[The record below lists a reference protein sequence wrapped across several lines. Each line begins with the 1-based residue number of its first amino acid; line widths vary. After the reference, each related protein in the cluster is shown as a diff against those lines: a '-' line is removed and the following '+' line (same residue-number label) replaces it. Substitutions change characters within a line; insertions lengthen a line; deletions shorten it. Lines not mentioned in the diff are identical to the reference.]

1 MISHRITA
9 SALAICISASALTAH
24 HFYGPYPVTLKG
36 YDGDKTNSVS
46 YGGQIARQ
54 AMEQSLKKLA
64 SKGNGGGNAA
74 EVEAQ
79 MMQYFSGPTKDLA
92 ILAPASKDGFKVKQ
106 TTIGELSSS
115 ANLEGKFYK
124 GLMPA
129 WPGNH
134 TGVDVMKDMI
144 SRAAKSNKG
153 FDAENGYDYA
163 QLISKFTMGA
173 VQYSQAVDNYLDEK
187 MTADIKPN
195 DMPYKEGKHYTG
207 KEHSWDEGFGYFGA
221 PAHTMALTPAAAYD
235 IAKRKDMASADR
247 NGDGVVDLKSE
258 MVFGPAYY
266 AAAFDKAGNT
276 NYLAAIMQAYIDG
289 RKVISGAQ
297 GEKLSST
304 ELAVIKGHAATI
316 EENWEK
322 VLAEAVFKYAGSV
335 YKDIA
340 AMKENGVDDKGYRKY
355 VKHWGELAGF
365 SMAIQ
370 SGRKNLGST
379 AVEMNKL
386 IGFGPVTADNSY
398 VTGVDGNG
406 NFVRDR
412 KMTWSDYQLNMLKIQ
427 KLMADTFGVKSRGND
442 MLNELAKMSA
452 SADADTNAETD

>member
-1 MISHRITA
+1 
-9 SALAICISASALTAH
+9 
-24 HFYGPYPVTLKG
+24 
-36 YDGDKTNSVS
+36 
-46 YGGQIARQ
+46 
-54 AMEQSLKKLA
+54 
-64 SKGNGGGNAA
+64 
-74 EVEAQ
+74 
-79 MMQYFSGPTKDLA
+79 
-92 ILAPASKDGFKVKQ
+92 
-106 TTIGELSSS
+106 
-115 ANLEGKFYK
+115 
-124 GLMPA
+124 
-129 WPGNH
+129 
-134 TGVDVMKDMI
+134 
-144 SRAAKSNKG
+144 
-153 FDAENGYDYA
+153 
-163 QLISKFTMGA
+163 MGA

-187 MTADIKPN
+187 MTADVKPN
-195 DMPYKEGKHYTG
+195 DAPYKEGKHYTG

-221 PAHTMALTPAAAYD
+221 PAHTLGMTPAAAYD
-235 IAKRKDMASADR
+235 IAKRKDMASADK

-266 AAAFDKAGNT
+266 AAAFDKSGNT
-276 NYLAAIMQAYIDG
+276 SYLASIMQAYIDG
-289 RKVISGAQ
+289 RKVISGAK
-297 GEKLSST
+297 GEKLSTT

-340 AMKENGVDDKGYRKY
+340 SMKENGVDDKSYRKY

-370 SGRKNLGST
+370 SGRKNLGSA

-427 KLMADTFGVKSRGND
+427 KLAADTFGLKSRGND
-442 MLNELAKMSA
+442 MLGELAKLSA

>member
-1 MISHRITA
+1 
-9 SALAICISASALTAH
+9 
-24 HFYGPYPVTLKG
+24 
-36 YDGDKTNSVS
+36 
-46 YGGQIARQ
+46 
-54 AMEQSLKKLA
+54 
-64 SKGNGGGNAA
+64 
-74 EVEAQ
+74 
-79 MMQYFSGPTKDLA
+79 
-92 ILAPASKDGFKVKQ
+92 
-106 TTIGELSSS
+106 
-115 ANLEGKFYK
+115 
-124 GLMPA
+124 
-129 WPGNH
+129 
-134 TGVDVMKDMI
+134 MKDMI
-144 SRAAKSNKG
+144 ARAAKSNKG

-187 MTADIKPN
+187 MTADVKPN
-195 DMPYKEGKHYTG
+195 DAPYKEGKHYTG

-221 PAHTMALTPAAAYD
+221 PAHTLGMTPAAAYD
-235 IAKRKDMASADR
+235 IAKRKDMESADK

-266 AAAFDKAGNT
+266 AAAFDKSGNT
-276 NYLAAIMQAYIDG
+276 NYLASIMQAYIDG
-289 RKVISGAQ
+289 RKVISGAK
-297 GEKLSST
+297 GEKLSTT

-340 AMKENGVDDKGYRKY
+340 SMKENGVDDKSYRKY

-370 SGRKNLGST
+370 SGRKNLGSA

-427 KLMADTFGVKSRGND
+427 KLAADTFGLKSRGND
-442 MLNELAKMSA
+442 MLGELAKLSA

>member
-1 MISHRITA
+1 
-9 SALAICISASALTAH
+9 
-24 HFYGPYPVTLKG
+24 
-36 YDGDKTNSVS
+36 
-46 YGGQIARQ
+46 
-54 AMEQSLKKLA
+54 
-64 SKGNGGGNAA
+64 
-74 EVEAQ
+74 
-79 MMQYFSGPTKDLA
+79 
-92 ILAPASKDGFKVKQ
+92 
-106 TTIGELSSS
+106 
-115 ANLEGKFYK
+115 
-124 GLMPA
+124 
-129 WPGNH
+129 
-134 TGVDVMKDMI
+134 MKDMI

-187 MTADIKPN
+187 MTADVKPN
-195 DMPYKEGKHYTG
+195 DAPYKEGKHYTG

-221 PAHTMALTPAAAYD
+221 PAHTLGMTPAAAYD
-235 IAKRKDMASADR
+235 IAKRKDMESADK

-266 AAAFDKAGNT
+266 AAAFDKSGNT
-276 NYLAAIMQAYIDG
+276 NYLASIMQAYIDG
-289 RKVISGAQ
+289 RKVISGAK
-297 GEKLSST
+297 GEKLSTT

-340 AMKENGVDDKGYRKY
+340 SMKENGVDDKSYRKY

-370 SGRKNLGST
+370 SGRKNLGSA

-427 KLMADTFGVKSRGND
+427 KLAADTFGLKSRGND
-442 MLNELAKMSA
+442 MLGELAKLSA

>member
-1 MISHRITA
+1 
-9 SALAICISASALTAH
+9 
-24 HFYGPYPVTLKG
+24 
-36 YDGDKTNSVS
+36 
-46 YGGQIARQ
+46 
-54 AMEQSLKKLA
+54 
-64 SKGNGGGNAA
+64 
-74 EVEAQ
+74 
-79 MMQYFSGPTKDLA
+79 
-92 ILAPASKDGFKVKQ
+92 
-106 TTIGELSSS
+106 
-115 ANLEGKFYK
+115 
-124 GLMPA
+124 
-129 WPGNH
+129 
-134 TGVDVMKDMI
+134 MKDMI
-144 SRAAKSNKG
+144 LRAAKSNKG

-187 MTADIKPN
+187 MTADVKPN
-195 DMPYKEGKHYTG
+195 DAPYKEGKHYTG

-221 PAHTMALTPAAAYD
+221 PAHTLGMTPAAAYD
-235 IAKRKDMASADR
+235 IAKRKDMESADK

-266 AAAFDKAGNT
+266 AAAFDKSGNT
-276 NYLAAIMQAYIDG
+276 NYLASIMQAYIDG
-289 RKVISGAQ
+289 RKVISGAK
-297 GEKLSST
+297 GEKLSTT

-340 AMKENGVDDKGYRKY
+340 SMKENGVDDKSYRKY

-370 SGRKNLGST
+370 SGRKNLGSA

-427 KLMADTFGVKSRGND
+427 KLAADTFGLKSRGND
-442 MLNELAKMSA
+442 MLGELAKLSA

>member
-1 MISHRITA
+1 MIIKQILATSLGLSLLATTA
-9 SALAICISASALTAH
+9 LSDNN
-24 HFYGPYPVTLKG
+24 YGPYPVTLKG
-36 YDGDKTNSVS
+36 YDGDKRNSVS

-54 AMEQSLKKLA
+54 TLEQSLKKLA
-64 SKGNGGGNAA
+64 TKGNGGENSTDL
-74 EVEAQ
+74 EAQ
-79 MMQYFSGPTKDLA
+79 MLAYFSGPTKDLD
-92 ILAPASKDGFKVKQ
+92 IIAPVSKEGFTIKQSKV
-106 TTIGELSSS
+106 GELSGS

-129 WPGNH
+129 WPGNM

-144 SRAAKSNKG
+144 ARAAKANKG
-153 FDAENGYDYA
+153 YDPENGYDYA

-187 MTADIKPN
+187 MTADVKPN
-195 DMPYKEGKHYTG
+195 NKPYKDGAYYTG

-221 PAHTMALTPAAAYD
+221 PAHAMSLAPAAAYNV
-235 IAKRKDMASADR
+235 AKQKDLASADM

-266 AAAFDKAGNT
+266 AAASDKSGAT
-276 NYLAAIMQAYIDG
+276 NYLSSIMQAYIGG
-289 RKVISGAQ
+289 REVIANANGNA
-297 GEKLSST
+297 LSPA
-304 ELAVIKGHAATI
+304 ELSAVQAYAATI
-316 EENWEK
+316 EANWEK

-340 AMKENGVDDKGYRKY
+340 AMKENGVDDKAYRKY

-370 SGRKNLGST
+370 SGRKNLGAT
-379 AVEMNKL
+379 AVELNKL
-386 IGFGPVTADNSY
+386 IGFGPVTTDNSY
-398 VTGVDGNG
+398 VTGIDNDG

-412 KMTWSDYQLNMLKIQ
+412 RMTWSDYQLNMLKVQ
-427 KLMADTFGVKSRGND
+427 KLMSDKYSVKARTND
-442 MLNELAKMSA
+442 MLADLAAMAA
-452 SADADTNAETD
+452 SADAESNAETD